1 MSEYYDNEIFNA
13 ENFPLKPDDA
23 CEFVECHF
31 KGIDFTEYNFSRLKF
46 LDCEFTEC
54 NLSNVSLKN
63 ANFRGVIFKKSKLIG
78 LNWSIVNTLMSASFQ
93 ESILDYSVFHS
104 MNLKGAVFSDCKMCD
119 VDFYESQLMKSS
131 FVDCLLKGALFNKAN
146 LADSDFRGASEYF
159 IDVRQTQVTRAKF
172 SLPEALTLLTSLEI
186 ILE

>member
-1 MSEYYDNEIFNA
+1 MSDYYDNEIYYT
-13 ENFPLKPDDA
+13 ENFPLSPNEA

-31 KGIDFTEYNFSRLKF
+31 NGIDFTTYNFSRLKF

-63 ANFRGVIFKKSKLIG
+63 ASFRDAVFRKSKLMG
-78 LNWSIVNTLMSASFQ
+78 LNWSEASTLSNLSFY

-104 MNLKGAVFSDCKMCD
+104 LNLKGVTFSDCRMCD
-119 VDFYESQLMKSS
+119 VDFYESQLQKSS
-131 FVDCLLKGALFNKAN
+131 FADSYLRGALFNKAN
-146 LADSDFRGASEYF
+146 LSEADLRGAKEYF

-172 SLPEALTLLTSLEI
+172 NLPEALTLLSSLEI
-186 ILE
+186 TLE